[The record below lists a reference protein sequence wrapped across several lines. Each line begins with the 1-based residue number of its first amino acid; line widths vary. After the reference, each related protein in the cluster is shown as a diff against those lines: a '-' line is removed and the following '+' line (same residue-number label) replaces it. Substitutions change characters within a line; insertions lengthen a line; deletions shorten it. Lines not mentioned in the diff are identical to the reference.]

1 MFRQFEVILT
11 TACLVL
17 SAVFLF
23 LIIIRV
29 RSIFLKKT
37 RRAPIW
43 HKRVSIVNKIAKVIT
58 ALSLPLMTLGI
69 INFIFIIS
77 IPSVVIRVYAKT
89 LFIIIFGTWALLE
102 FFLCFSISE
111 KLLFGGMFRRILYF
125 LAVIILIAGAVRFF
139 PLVPQSWAYP
149 SEKDCVILDLPV
161 RGVWL
166 AGQAGASVLT
176 NGHIT
181 NRYAIDML
189 KLGPDG
195 RLFMGEEEC
204 VTDFYS
210 YGENI
215 YAPADGRITQ
225 VQDGHPSDLMG
236 NMNKDHPGG
245 NYIIMDIGQEKY
257 VYFGH
262 LINGSIMVEEGQS
275 VTAGTV
281 LGRIGNSGYSTHP
294 HLHLHVQNKPVSD
307 PEGRITYPFRFTKM
321 RRNRLLF
328 WREVNNGAL
337 LRGDRFSD

>member
-1 MFRQFEVILT
+1 MFRQFEIILT
-11 TACLVL
+11 TACLGL
-17 SAVFLF
+17 SAVFLI
-23 LIIIRV
+23 LIIIRI
-29 RSIFLKKT
+29 RSVFLKKA
-37 RRAPIW
+37 RRVPLW
-43 HKRVSIVNKIAKVIT
+43 NKRVSILNKIAKVII
-58 ALSLPLMTLGI
+58 AISLPLMAFGI

-102 FFLCFSISE
+102 FFLCLSVSE
-111 KLLFGGMFRRILYF
+111 KLLAGGMFRRILYF
-125 LAVIILIAGAVRFF
+125 LTVIIFIAGAVRFF
-139 PLVPQSWAYP
+139 PLIPQSWAFP
-149 SEKDCVILDLPV
+149 RVKDCVILDLPV
-161 RGVWL
+161 RGIWL
-166 AGQAGASVLT
+166 VGQAGASVLT

-195 RLFMGEEEC
+195 RLFMGDEER
-204 VTDFYS
+204 VTDFCS

-225 VQDGHPSDLMG
+225 VQDGLPSDLMG
-236 NMNKDHPGG
+236 NMDKDHPGG
-245 NYIIMDIGQEKY
+245 NYIIMDIGQGKY

-294 HLHLHVQNKPVSD
+294 HLHMHVQNKPVSD
-307 PEGRITYPFRFTKM
+307 REGRITYPFRFSKI
-321 RRNRLLF
+321 RRNRLIF
-328 WREVNNGAL
+328 WREIKNGAL